1 MKTDVCFEL
10 KLSSSMLEDPASS
23 AVTPKYSPRRRAGQ
37 KKKRWILEHGPGLD
51 ITNILLKWVKIRSF
65 WKPWFF

>member
-23 AVTPKYSPRRRAGQ
+23 AVTPKYSPRGRADR

-51 ITNILLKWVKIRSF
+51 ITNILLK
-65 WKPWFF
+65 